1 MNLFETETWR
11 AFFPNFIAVVASI
24 VLTFGTDRAIQEYNH
39 RQDIRE
45 VIAVLKADARESFE
59 YYRETADNCRRIC
72 SSTDRIVRA
81 GDRYDTLPPEMLGK
95 FLMLLL
101 EKNVFTST
109 SASEDILK
117 QSGTMQYMEPELLS
131 VIDDIRLAENS
142 INDAIAG
149 CVSDMETIRTGL
161 YMDSRRFPEAL
172 RDTLPSGEGAVAAV
186 RFVMGIRPATTA
198 RSKIVRRPGPVDR
211 KELRRPGRCAEP
223 DHGGRILTIARR
235 IPPSGQK
242 FKGRFFEKPSLIDS
256 CNRKSYC
263 LRAIPI

>member
-72 SSTDRIVRA
+72 ASTDRIVRA

-95 FLMLLL
+95 FLTLLL

-149 CVSDMETIRTGL
+149 CVSDMETIRACTWIPAAFPKRSGIR
-161 YMDSRRFPEAL
+161 SRREKEPW
-172 RDTLPSGEGAVAAV
+172 
-186 RFVMGIRPATTA
+186 RP
-198 RSKIVRRPGPVDR
+198 
-211 KELRRPGRCAEP
+211 
-223 DHGGRILTIARR
+223 
-235 IPPSGQK
+235 
-242 FKGRFFEKPSLIDS
+242 
-256 CNRKSYC
+256 
-263 LRAIPI
+263 

>member
-1 MNLFETETWR
+1 MKRTQPMNLFETETWR

-72 SSTDRIVRA
+72 ASTDRIVRA

-95 FLMLLL
+95 FLTLLL

-186 RFVMGIRPATTA
+186 RFVMEYPPCHNYTVKNPFGDLP
-198 RSKIVRRPGPVDR
+198 RSIEKS
-211 KELRRPGRCAEP
+211 CADLE
-223 DHGGRILTIARR
+223 DALNRITEA
-235 IPPSGQK
+235 G
-242 FKGRFFEKPSLIDS
+242 
-256 CNRKSYC
+256 Y
-263 LRAIPI
+263 

>member
-72 SSTDRIVRA
+72 ASTDRIVRA

-95 FLMLLL
+95 FLTLLL
-101 EKNVFTST
+101 EKRIHLHVG
-109 SASEDILK
+109 L
-117 QSGTMQYMEPELLS
+117 GRHP
-131 VIDDIRLAENS
+131 
-142 INDAIAG
+142 
-149 CVSDMETIRTGL
+149 ETIGDDAVHGARTAVGHRRYPAGREFDQRRHCGMRIGYGNDTHGPVHGFPPL
-161 YMDSRRFPEAL
+161 SRSA

-186 RFVMGIRPATTA
+186 RFVMEYPPCHNYTVKNPFGDLA
-198 RSKIVRRPGPVDR
+198 RSIEKS
-211 KELRRPGRCAEP
+211 CADLE
-223 DHGGRILTIARR
+223 DALNRITEA
-235 IPPSGQK
+235 G
-242 FKGRFFEKPSLIDS
+242 
-256 CNRKSYC
+256 Y
-263 LRAIPI
+263 

>member
-72 SSTDRIVRA
+72 ASTDRIVRA

-95 FLMLLL
+95 FLTLLL

-131 VIDDIRLAENS
+131 SSTISGWPRIRSTTPLR
-142 INDAIAG
+142 DAYRIWKRYARACTWIPAAFPKRSG
-149 CVSDMETIRTGL
+149 IR
-161 YMDSRRFPEAL
+161 SRREKGPW
-172 RDTLPSGEGAVAAV
+172 
-186 RFVMGIRPATTA
+186 RP
-198 RSKIVRRPGPVDR
+198 
-211 KELRRPGRCAEP
+211 
-223 DHGGRILTIARR
+223 
-235 IPPSGQK
+235 
-242 FKGRFFEKPSLIDS
+242 
-256 CNRKSYC
+256 
-263 LRAIPI
+263 